1 MSEAHD
7 PDPYDSDRHGAGRDP
22 ERRDPERD
30 DLERHDLEHD
40 DPERHG
46 PDRHPRDLPSPAEG
60 GCGDA
65 ALYLLGLLDE
75 RHSRMFAE
83 HARSCALC
91 SDDLAAL
98 APAVE
103 HLPTAVRQV
112 PAPAHAK
119 RRVMAV
125 VRGEAAQQASGSST
139 SATRQT
145 SRASAGATRQASR
158 FSWRA
163 RGAARGRFALR
174 PALALA
180 GTAMLAA
187 GVAIGALSTP
197 FGGGAPAGRPA
208 ARVVSA
214 DVTLAGARAALH
226 QSGGHTWLTV
236 ADMPEPPSGHVYEV
250 WLQRP
255 GHAEPQPTDSL
266 FAPTSSGTATAAVP
280 DSGGAS
286 EVLVTQEPAGGT
298 QVPTTSP
305 VIVAHLS

>member
-1 MSEAHD
+1 MSDARDSEAR
-7 PDPYDSDRHGAGRDP
+7 DS
-22 ERRDPERD
+22 
-30 DLERHDLEHD
+30 
-40 DPERHG
+40 
-46 PDRHPRDLPSPAEG
+46 PSPG
-60 GCGDA
+60 GCCGDA
-65 ALYLLGLLDE
+65 ALYLLGLLE
-75 RHSRMFAE
+75 EQHSAAFLE

-125 VRGEAAQQASGSST
+125 VRSEAAQQVSGSST
-139 SATRQT
+139 SAAQQAPPASANATRQT
-145 SRASAGATRQASR
+145 SRTSAGATRQASR

-163 RGAARGRFALR
+163 RGAPRGRFALR

-197 FGGGAPAGRPA
+197 FGGGAPAGGSA

-214 DVTLAGARAALH
+214 YVTLAGARAALH

-250 WLQRP
+250 WLKRP
-255 GHAEPQPTDSL
+255 GHADPQPTDSL

>member
-1 MSEAHD
+1 MSDSH
-7 PDPYDSDRHGAGRDP
+7 DSDSHDSDP
-22 ERRDPERD
+22 HDSDPA
-30 DLERHDLEHD
+30 
-40 DPERHG
+40 
-46 PDRHPRDLPSPAEG
+46 PRDSPRPAEG

-65 ALYLLGLLDE
+65 AIYLLGLLDE
-75 RHSRMFAE
+75 RHTRMFLE

-103 HLPTAVRQV
+103 HLPTTVTQV

-119 RRVMAV
+119 RQVMAV
-125 VRGEAAQQASGSST
+125 VRSEAAQQAVHSAVPGHETARSS
-139 SATRQT
+139 
-145 SRASAGATRQASR
+145 SRARD
-158 FSWRA
+158 
-163 RGAARGRFALR
+163 AARRRFALR

-180 GTAMLAA
+180 GTAVLVV

-197 FGGGAPAGRPA
+197 FGGGSSPAGLSS

-214 DVTLAGARAALH
+214 DVTLAGTSAALH
-226 QSGGHTWLTV
+226 QSGGHAWLTV
-236 ADMPEPPSGHVYEV
+236 ADMPEPSSGHVYEV
-250 WLQRP
+250 WLKRP

-266 FAPTSSGTATAAVP
+266 FAPTSSGTATVAVP
-280 DSGGAS
+280 DSGSAS

-298 QVPTTSP
+298 QLPTSSP